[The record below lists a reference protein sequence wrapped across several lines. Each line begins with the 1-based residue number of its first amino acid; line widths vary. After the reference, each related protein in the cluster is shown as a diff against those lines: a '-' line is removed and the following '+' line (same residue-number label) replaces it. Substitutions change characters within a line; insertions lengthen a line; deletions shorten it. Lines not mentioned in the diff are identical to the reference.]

1 MKRWYRITV
10 FSDYS
15 AVCSQCARLGI
26 ATGQPCGLASF
37 QVLTE
42 PRLIMLLQLQFTD
55 LRVFEY
61 TTMAAV
67 LLDASQT
74 SPLAES
80 GKSNFADL
88 VQGLSSRATASR
100 LRG

>member
-10 FSDYS
+10 QR
-15 AVCSQCARLGI
+15 VSQFTEVYRACDRLGMRPGDEI
-26 ATGQPCGLASF
+26 GLLGF
-37 QVLTE
+37 VVQCE
-42 PRLIMLLQLQFTD
+42 PKRIMLLQLQFTD

-67 LLDASQT
+67 LLDASQN

-88 VQGLSSRATASR
+88 VQGLSS
-100 LRG
+100 